1 MIKLL
6 CTTSLLITS
15 TLSSSLS
22 TCTQHSDCP
31 SLNARCFFA
40 NGQRDTN
47 GVCFDQEK
55 MNALSTSTSTSTTT
69 TTTTEMNFLE
79 VDELTSKNSPG
90 SGSMKLQA
98 PEGSSATLKLGA
110 ESYSVGVSADGDFN
124 VQLNG
129 APEPYLSFK
138 ADGRLTTKI
147 LKMSANNIDAKSG
160 FAVQDS
166 SGNTIRQ
173 WSTIASDIFSS
184 NDIQGK

>member
-1 MIKLL
+1 
-6 CTTSLLITS
+6 
-15 TLSSSLS
+15 
-22 TCTQHSDCP
+22 
-31 SLNARCFFA
+31 
-40 NGQRDTN
+40 
-47 GVCFDQEK
+47 
-55 MNALSTSTSTSTTT
+55 
-69 TTTTEMNFLE
+69 MNFLE